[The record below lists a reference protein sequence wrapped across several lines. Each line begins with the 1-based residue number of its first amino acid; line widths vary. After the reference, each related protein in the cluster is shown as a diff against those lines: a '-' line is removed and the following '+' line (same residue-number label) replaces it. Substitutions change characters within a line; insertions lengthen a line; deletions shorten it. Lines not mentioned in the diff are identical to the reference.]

1 MWENPTSLFIYEEK
15 GALDLTEAK
24 VPQIFRSLEKIK
36 PLYDWTYKI
45 LMFVCKILLIGDI
58 LITCWSVA
66 GRYIPFITDPH
77 WSEEVVLTL
86 MVYMTVL
93 SASLAIRRA
102 AHIRMTAFDRY
113 LPDKVVKALDLL
125 ADIAVLVLGVYLVV
139 YGIRFCNSPLSI
151 RGKYAS
157 IPSLS
162 KFWQYLPVPVAG
174 VSMIIFELEQI
185 FQHLEAFWL
194 PAKKTA
200 EEGNKL

>member
-1 MWENPTSLFIYEEK
+1 MMTEK
-15 GALDLTEAK
+15 GALDLTEAN

-36 PLYDWTYKI
+36 PLYDWTYKV
-45 LMFVCKILLIGDI
+45 LMFICKILLIGDI

-113 LPDKVVKALDLL
+113 LPDTVIKVLDLL
-125 ADIAVLVLGVYLVV
+125 ADIAVMVLGVYLVV

-157 IPSLS
+157 IPTLS

-174 VSMIIFELEQI
+174 ASMIIFELEQV

-194 PAKKTA
+194 PAKKK
-200 EEGNKL
+200 EVEQQ